1 MPNFDDFRG
10 SVGISISRTLNGYD
24 VIIVEYEQGVAVNTR
39 TQSFNTSDEIIGL
52 IQAAYPSVYQTI
64 TNVSELGTSSTLN
77 LTTNKGLRHLCA
89 NCTSLTEFN
98 IDEVV
103 LPTEGLYSN
112 EYAFYNCSALTKVVV
127 ADKLAIGSGI
137 FGTIIGESM
146 FEGCTNLPHIYESY
160 TSDADNVLATIDL
173 SQSLVLCRNMFKGCT
188 NLAGLK
194 LKNGTGDN
202 DIMAEQVID
211 GITYEHGYEYLGLT
225 ASQFEIVTE

>member
-10 SVGISISRTLNGYD
+10 SVGISVSRTLNGYD
-24 VIIVEYEQGVAVNTR
+24 VTIVEYEQGVAVNTR
-39 TQSFNTSDEIIGL
+39 TQSFNTRVGL
-52 IQAAYPSVYQTI
+52 IQAAYPSIYQTI
-64 TNVSELGTSSTLN
+64 TNVSELGTSLTLN

-98 IDEVV
+98 VDQVV
-103 LPTEGLYSN
+103 LPSEGLYSN

-127 ADKLAIGSGI
+127 GDKLATGSGI

-173 SQSLVLCRNMFKGCT
+173 SQSLVLCRNMFKGCR

-202 DIMAEQVID
+202 DIMAEQVLD
-211 GITYEHGYEYLGLT
+211 GITYEHGYDYLGLKDY
-225 ASQFEIVTE
+225 QFEIVNN